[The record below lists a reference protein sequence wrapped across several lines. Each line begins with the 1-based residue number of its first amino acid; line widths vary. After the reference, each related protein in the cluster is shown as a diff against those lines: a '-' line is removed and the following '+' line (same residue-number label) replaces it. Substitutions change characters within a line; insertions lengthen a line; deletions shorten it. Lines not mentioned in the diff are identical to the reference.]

1 MSSLHL
7 LIVLRK
13 HVTLATLLPVYY
25 THQCSEVVIP
35 EEVSHENDYGTNA
48 EATAHAFKLQNRPL
62 NPKCL
67 EDTPTILVSMELE
80 LHLVAVVPMCY
91 SSLPEYG

>member
-1 MSSLHL
+1 M
-7 LIVLRK
+7 
-13 HVTLATLLPVYY
+13 
-25 THQCSEVVIP
+25 VIP
-35 EEVSHENDYGTNA
+35 EDENDYGTNA

-80 LHLVAVVPMCY
+80 LHLVAVVPMWVLGY